1 MCKIEFKNVSSFYN
15 NKKIL
20 DDVSFVVN
28 PGDFISIV
36 GKNGSG
42 KSVLTRHINGLL
54 LPDFGDVWFDG
65 MNTKDGKNLYNIRQK
80 VGFMFQDPD
89 EQIVASTAEEDIAFG
104 LSNLGIKR
112 EIMREKIDCVL
123 RKLGIFEYK
132 SYDVNELSGGTKQ
145 KLILA
150 GVLAMG
156 SECLVL
162 DEPTSMMDPESCDM
176 IIDELIKLNKEKN
189 ITIILLTHHMDEAK
203 KANKVFILDSG
214 KIILQGEPKIIDGY
228 FIQKNDLKIINNID
242 RIDKKKEVCLEF
254 LNISYKY
261 DKKND
266 FILENVNLKI
276 FKNEI
281 VGIIGNTGSGKSTFA
296 KIIKGLIKPTSG
308 QILINNKLY
317 NNLDLRKKIGIVFQS
332 PENQLFA
339 ETVLK
344 DVSFGPQ
351 NFGIP
356 KRKAEEK
363 SIEIL
368 IFLGFNKEKINN
380 SPFELSGGEKRL
392 VAIAGILVMEP
403 EILVFDEP
411 TAGLDLFAIK
421 KFMELILKLN
431 KNRTI
436 IIISHS
442 HNEIKLIANRIF
454 IIKNKQF
461 LPVDIF

>member
-1 MCKIEFKNVSSFYN
+1 M
-15 NKKIL
+15 
-20 DDVSFVVN
+20 
-28 PGDFISIV
+28 
-36 GKNGSG
+36 
-42 KSVLTRHINGLL
+42 
-54 LPDFGDVWFDG
+54 
-65 MNTKDGKNLYNIRQK
+65 
-80 VGFMFQDPD
+80 
-89 EQIVASTAEEDIAFG
+89 
-104 LSNLGIKR
+104 
-112 EIMREKIDCVL
+112 
-123 RKLGIFEYK
+123 
-132 SYDVNELSGGTKQ
+132 
-145 KLILA
+145 
-150 GVLAMG
+150 
-156 SECLVL
+156 
-162 DEPTSMMDPESCDM
+162 
-176 IIDELIKLNKEKN
+176 
-189 ITIILLTHHMDEAK
+189 
-203 KANKVFILDSG
+203 
-214 KIILQGEPKIIDGY
+214 
-228 FIQKNDLKIINNID
+228 
-242 RIDKKKEVCLEF
+242 EF

-308 QILINNKLY
+308 QILINNKLS

-351 NFGIP
+351 NFGIS
-356 KRKAEEK
+356 KSEAEEK

-368 IFLGFNKEKINN
+368 NFLGFNKEKINN

-392 VAIAGILVMEP
+392 AAIAGILVMEP

-421 KFMELILKLN
+421 RFIELILKLN